1 MAFRTVQAT
10 LSLLSLFLFL
20 NILTDNVAVAMS
32 IREKCECVK
41 ETGFVHWRRIT
52 DFEIKMADA
61 LCNKVQII
69 IKLGNKLS
77 CLNPDSNQGKKLRMC
92 WTWIKFNE
100 RKKIVCMQPKAKN
113 RGKGRQ
119 KKRQKKQ

>member
-1 MAFRTVQAT
+1 MAFSTAQAT

-41 ETGFVHWRRIT
+41 ESGSVPWRRVT
-52 DFEIKMADA
+52 DFEIKMADP

-69 IKLGNKLS
+69 IKLGNDLS
-77 CLNPDSNQGKKLRMC
+77 CLNPNSKQGKKLRVC
-92 WTWIKFNE
+92 WTRIKFDE
-100 RKKIVCMQPKAKN
+100 RKKTICIKPKPKM
-113 RGKGRQ
+113 RGKARG
-119 KKRQKKQ
+119 KPKKQ